1 MSAVADSERNFH
13 VTNWKYWNV
22 VGRFS
27 WIVVLMT
34 HTSCKGDFQP
44 SSVDALVMHY
54 RGPAK
59 VSERQAPS
67 SPSMSGV
74 SVQGRLCIPCSLEQV
89 HKVLYRNYNF
99 MLI

>member
-34 HTSCKGDFQP
+34 HTSCKGDLQP
-44 SSVDALVMHY
+44 RAS
-54 RGPAK
+54 K
-59 VSERQAPS
+59 VSGRMTQGVTDDAAS
-67 SPSMSGV
+67 AAYSVSNMVLRNSGK
-74 SVQGRLCIPCSLEQV
+74 STGDHGR
-89 HKVLYRNYNF
+89 
-99 MLI
+99 

>member
-34 HTSCKGDFQP
+34 HTSCKGDLQP
-44 SSVDALVMHY
+44 SSGDALVMDY

-59 VSERQAPS
+59 VS
-67 SPSMSGV
+67 
-74 SVQGRLCIPCSLEQV
+74 
-89 HKVLYRNYNF
+89 
-99 MLI
+99 